1 MGEVDRIGI
10 DAALV
15 RRLVAMQFP
24 AWADLPVTRVQWD
37 GWDNT
42 TFRLGAHMKVRLPSA
57 LHYVPQVEKEYRFL
71 PKLAPH
77 LPVPIPVPLAIGV
90 PALGY
95 PWPWSVYRWIDG
107 DIASRERIGDPRQ
120 FAMAVAGFLVALQG
134 IDAADGPPAGAHNF
148 FRGGSLAVYDS
159 EARHALDGLRHEIDA
174 AAAAAVWDAAL
185 AAPWDGR
192 PVWVH
197 GDISV
202 GNLLV
207 KNGKLSAVID
217 FGSAAVGDPAC
228 DLVIAWTFF
237 EGRGR
242 EAFRAGVAADRAT
255 WARARGWALW
265 KALITC
271 VHGRRT
277 NPAETAPRRVIDE
290 VITDHRLAH

>member
-1 MGEVDRIGI
+1 MS
-10 DAALV
+10 
-15 RRLVAMQFP
+15 RRLK
-24 AWADLPVTRVQWD
+24 R
-37 GWDNT
+37 NT
-42 TFRLGAHMKVRLPSA
+42 ASSRNWR
-57 LHYVPQVEKEYRFL
+57 R
-71 PKLAPH
+71 H
-77 LPVPIPVPLAIGV
+77 LPLPIPVPLAIGV

-107 DIASRERIGDPRQ
+107 DVASRERISDPRQ
-120 FAMAVAGFLVALQG
+120 FATGLGRFLIALQG
-134 IDAADGPPAGAHNF
+134 IDATDGPPAGVHNF

-159 EARHALDGLRHEIDA
+159 ETRHALDSLRNEIDD
-174 AAAAAVWDAAL
+174 AAAVWHAAL

-207 KNGKLSAVID
+207 KDGRLSAVID

-228 DLVIAWTFF
+228 DLVIAWTFL
-237 EGRGR
+237 EGDSR

-265 KALITC
+265 KALITYA
-271 VHGRRT
+271 HESRT
-277 NPAETAPRRVIDE
+277 NPTETAPRRVIDE
-290 VITDHRLAH
+290 VIADARFAR